1 MEAEADAKKCLEVEK
16 ANTLNK
22 RRREQES
29 LEEDEHEC
37 HFKTMPKNNDNVK
50 KHYCVQCGIEG
61 KKFDQ
66 VIQKKRKRKP
76 KTITIEEEKYD
87 PEKINVTT
95 GLMEGIDYKNGE
107 KRLKNN
113 CWDVVVEISDNDL
126 LID

>member
-1 MEAEADAKKCLEVEK
+1 
-16 ANTLNK
+16 
-22 RRREQES
+22 
-29 LEEDEHEC
+29 
-37 HFKTMPKNNDNVK
+37 
-50 KHYCVQCGIEG
+50 
-61 KKFDQ
+61 